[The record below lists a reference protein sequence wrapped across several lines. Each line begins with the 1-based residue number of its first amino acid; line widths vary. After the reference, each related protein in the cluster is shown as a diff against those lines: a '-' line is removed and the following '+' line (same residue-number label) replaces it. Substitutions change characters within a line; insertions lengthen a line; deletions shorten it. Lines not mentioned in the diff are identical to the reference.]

1 MTHEI
6 KYKEPTEEQK
16 ELMQEFSAVC
26 SKGIHIIMKCEAD
39 NALMNA
45 SSRLQEAMM
54 WFNSY
59 IINGGKIL
67 KDGTE
72 H

>member
-1 MTHEI
+1 MSKDIE
-6 KYKEPTEEQK
+6 YKEPSKEQMDM
-16 ELMQEFSAVC
+16 MQEFSSVC
-26 SKGIHIIMKCEAD
+26 RQGIDIIMKCEAD

-67 KDGTE
+67 KVE
-72 H
+72 NSH